1 MSNLKKQTFDVDV
14 SQITRLIDA
23 MPQFETRIIAAAKPA
38 LRRTAQYIIAKS
50 GQIVSKRYYVKSGE
64 VKKTLRAINNRAG
77 FVWAVKSTG
86 RRLSLRKFPHRPSGW
101 AEYSSMWPRPP
112 VKVKV
117 KKPGGFK
124 EARHSVKGVFMIPL
138 KRSDDSLSAGIFQR
152 AGREIRGNKKRQPIY
167 PVMTLAI
174 PQMITSLNVAQEIS
188 ASANDMLT
196 RQLDHEIVRKFQTL
210 GREIQR

>member
-1 MSNLKKQTFDVDV
+1 MANLKKQTFDLDV
-14 SQITRLIDA
+14 SQITKLIEA
-23 MPQFETRIIAAAKPA
+23 MPQFQTQIIAAAKPA
-38 LRRTAQYIIAKS
+38 LRRTAEHIVTKS
-50 GQIVSKRYYVKSGE
+50 GQIVSKHYYIKSGD
-64 VKKTLRAINNRAG
+64 VKKTFSVVNNKLG

-86 RRLSLRKFPHRPSGW
+86 RRLPLRKFPHRPSGW

-138 KRSDDSLSAGIFQR
+138 KRSDASLSAGIFQR

-167 PVMTLAI
+167 PIMTLAI
-174 PQMITSLNVAQEIS
+174 PQMITSLNVAREIT

-196 RQLDHEIVRKFQTL
+196 RRLDHEIVRKFQSL
-210 GREIQR
+210 GRDIQR